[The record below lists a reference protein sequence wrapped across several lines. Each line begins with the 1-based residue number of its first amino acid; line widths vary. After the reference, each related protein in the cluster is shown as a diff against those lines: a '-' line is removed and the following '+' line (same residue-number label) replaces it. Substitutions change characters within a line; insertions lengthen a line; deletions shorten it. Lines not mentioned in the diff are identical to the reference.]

1 MYEGLLKKIWN
12 TVVSKNELKVE
23 SNQADKRFSLKSF
36 KGGSSQEKQL
46 KCMIALWHENNLNGI

>member
-1 MYEGLLKKIWN
+1 MYEGILKNFEILLFQ
-12 TVVSKNELKVE
+12 KNELKVE

-46 KCMIALWHENNLNGI
+46 KCMIAL